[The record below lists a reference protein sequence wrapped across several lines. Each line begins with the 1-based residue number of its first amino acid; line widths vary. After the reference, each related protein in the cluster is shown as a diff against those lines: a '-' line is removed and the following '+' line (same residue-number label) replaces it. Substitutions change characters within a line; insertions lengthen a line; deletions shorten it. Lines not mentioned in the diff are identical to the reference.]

1 MEEKKPKKIKNP
13 IEITSSPDS
22 MQTEMST
29 VIPYIKPVKIP
40 KISDIRVKAFLTLLD
55 KANVKKDKNNYRQ
68 LFQFWVG
75 FSEVDIIKQYHTDV
89 NWSLLDSIFS
99 GKYNYIINN
108 HSSGVD
114 KKTLLTIMNI
124 FNEIK
129 YII

>member
-1 MEEKKPKKIKNP
+1 MEEKKPKKIKIP
-13 IEITSSPDS
+13 VEVTPSSDS

-55 KANVKKDKNNYRQ
+55 KANVKKDKDNYRQ
-68 LFQFWVG
+68 LFQFWAE
-75 FSEVDIIKQYHTDV
+75 FYEVDIIKQYHTDI

-108 HSSGVD
+108 YSSGVD
-114 KKTLLTIMNI
+114 KKTLPTIMNI

>member
-13 IEITSSPDS
+13 IKITSSSDS

-40 KISDIRVKAFLTLLD
+40 KISDVRVKAFLTLLD
-55 KANVKKDKNNYRQ
+55 KANVKKDKDNYRQ
-68 LFQFWVG
+68 LFQFWTE
-75 FSEVDIIKQYHTDV
+75 FSEVDIIKQYHTDI

-108 HSSGVD
+108 YSSGVD
-114 KKTLLTIMNI
+114 KKTLPTIMDI

>member
-13 IEITSSPDS
+13 IEITSSSDS

-55 KANVKKDKNNYRQ
+55 KANVKKDKDNYRQ
-68 LFQFWVG
+68 LFQFWAE
-75 FSEVDIIKQYHTDV
+75 FYEVDIIKQYHTDI

-108 HSSGVD
+108 YSSGVD
-114 KKTLLTIMNI
+114 KKTLPTIMNI

>member
-1 MEEKKPKKIKNP
+1 MEEKKPKKIKNSVDIILSP
-13 IEITSSPDS
+13 DPIQIEISAEIPD
-22 MQTEMST
+22 
-29 VIPYIKPVKIP
+29 VKPVKIP

-55 KANVKKDKNNYRQ
+55 KANVKKDKDNYRQ
-68 LFQFWVG
+68 LFQFWTE
-75 FSEVDIIKQYHTDV
+75 FYEIDIIKQYHTDV

-108 HSSGVD
+108 YSSGVD
-114 KKTLLTIMNI
+114 KKTLPTIMNI